1 MKLEVG
7 KFYKNISGDK
17 AEVILFEVSG
27 VGQDYRV
34 KHGANGPMMWHY
46 QDGKCSYLDHEYRLV
61 EEWEEPKVESTTN
74 PSGRV
79 TVDIT
84 DRIDDIIRQDL
95 EWCAL
100 QMLEEGNDKY
110 EFIGNKAEL
119 FASFCRV
126 IEYYSTRKQWEEFV
140 AKTEGKK
147 VE

>member
-17 AEVILFEVSG
+17 AEVILSKVSG

-34 KHGANGPMMWHY
+34 KHGAKGPIMWHY
-46 QDGKCSYLDHEYRLV
+46 QNGECNYLDHEYRLV

-84 DRIDDIIRQDL
+84 EQLDDLIREDL
-95 EWCAL
+95 EWSAL
-100 QMLEEGNDKY
+100 QMLNEGNDKH

-119 FASFCRV
+119 FASFCCV
-126 IEYYSTRKQWEEFV
+126 IGYYSTRKQYEEFV
-140 AKTEGKK
+140 AKTKGKK

>member
-1 MKLEVG
+1 MKIEVG
-7 KFYKNISGDK
+7 KYYKTAEGHKVGPAVKSGDS
-17 AEVILFEVSG
+17 ASFSLFDRPYLYNMFYHSNGECH
-27 VGQDYRV
+27 VG
-34 KHGANGPMMWHY
+34 
-46 QDGKCSYLDHEYRLV
+46 DGKYDLV
-61 EEWEEPKVESTTN
+61 AEWEEPKVEYTTE

-100 QMLEEGNDKY
+100 QMLKEGNDKR

-126 IEYYSTRKQWEEFV
+126 IEYYSTKKQWEDFV